1 MPIARTNPMRRQT
14 VKMQGRP
21 QQKKQPR
28 RGVILLSAVFAPLLG
43 SLALSLT
50 LSAATL
56 CSAQTNPA
64 PTMLEEV
71 VLRNGFSI
79 VCNHEQ
85 TVGQKVRLY
94 LDATDQN
101 FLTVA
106 ANQIAS
112 RTPVP
117 ASEVEPALTPRQA
130 VQATPQKPESLHEM
144 LAAAGHKH
152 DIDTLLLESIVA
164 QESGGH
170 PRAVSRAGARGLM
183 QLMPDTATQMGVTNS
198 FAPAQNI
205 AGGTTYL
212 DELLDRY
219 HNNLALALAAYNAGP
234 AAVARWHGIPP
245 YTETRRYVA
254 RVIHNYNLRYE
265 AMLRARK
272 HAQKRQPIRTAVVT
286 LASIST
292 GAKIE

>member
-1 MPIARTNPMRRQT
+1 
-14 VKMQGRP
+14 MQGRP
-21 QQKKQPR
+21 QQRKQPR
-28 RGVILLSAVFAPLLG
+28 QGAILLSAVFGPLLN
-43 SLALSLT
+43 SLALGLTLSFT

-56 CSAQTNPA
+56 CSAQTKPA
-64 PTMLEEV
+64 PKMLEEV

-85 TVGQKVRLY
+85 TVGQNVRLY

-117 ASEVEPALTPRQA
+117 ASEAEPALTPRQT
-130 VQATPQKPESLHEM
+130 VQAAPQKPESLRAM
-144 LAAAGHKH
+144 LTAAGRKH
-152 DIDTLLLESIVA
+152 DIDALLLESIVE

-170 PRAVSRAGARGLM
+170 TRAVSRAGARGLM
-183 QLMPDTATQMGVTNS
+183 QLMPGTATQMGVTNS

-245 YTETRRYVA
+245 YAETRRYVA

-272 HAQKRQPIRTAVVT
+272 HAQKRQPTRTAVET